1 MSQRNVDVVVR
12 SWDVFEGGGLDAME
26 EFWDPEI
33 NWRAVEGA
41 VDDHGEL
48 QGRAA
53 KRAYY
58 ADWLAMFEEFRGR
71 VDEVL
76 FVEGELVGVA
86 IQTSGRPHGS
96 DAWADGRHCIV
107 YTVRDGLIVRGRE
120 YVTPRDARAAAGIS
134 G

>member
-1 MSQRNVDVVVR
+1 MSQSNVDVVVR
-12 SWDVFEGGGLDAME
+12 SWDVFAEGGLDAME
-26 EFWDPEI
+26 ECWHPEI

-58 ADWLAMFEEFRGR
+58 ADWVAMFEEIRCR

-76 FVEGELVGVA
+76 FDEGELVGVRIVTA
-86 IQTSGRPHGS
+86 GRPHGS
-96 DAWADGRHCIV
+96 DAWAEGRHCIV

-120 YVTPRDARAAAGIS
+120 YVTPEAARAAAGV
-134 G
+134 GG